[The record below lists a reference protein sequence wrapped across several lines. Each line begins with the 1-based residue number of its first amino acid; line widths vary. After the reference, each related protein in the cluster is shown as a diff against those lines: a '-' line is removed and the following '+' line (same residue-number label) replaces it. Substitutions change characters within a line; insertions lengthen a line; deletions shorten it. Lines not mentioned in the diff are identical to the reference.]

1 MSNETTTAILDY
13 AEMHHDF
20 SIEDLF
26 AYLHERTGINR
37 SSLSWYLF
45 KLVDDN
51 ALVRIGRGMYGKV
64 VKQSFSP
71 KPTDEVKKVYELLQA
86 NFPFAR
92 FCVYQGEI
100 IAPLQH
106 HLSSSGH

>member
-1 MSNETTTAILDY
+1 
-13 AEMHHDF
+13 MHHDF

-51 ALVRIGRGMYGKV
+51 ALVRIGRGIYGKV

-71 KPTDEVKKVYELLQA
+71 EPIDEVKRYMNCYKQISRLPDFVSIKVKSSHRY
-86 NFPFAR
+86 N
-92 FCVYQGEI
+92 I
-100 IAPLQH
+100 IFLPIV
-106 HLSSSGH
+106 

>member
-51 ALVRIGRGMYGKV
+51 ALVRTRHV
-64 VKQSFSP
+64 WQSGEAILFSE
-71 KPTDEVKKVYELLQA
+71 TD
-86 NFPFAR
+86 R
-92 FCVYQGEI
+92 
-100 IAPLQH
+100 
-106 HLSSSGH
+106 